1 MNKKYILAVPNFSEG
16 RDQEKIEEIVASARN
31 IDGVNL
37 IKVEPEYDF
46 NRTVVTLL
54 GEAEALLDVLVN
66 MSKKASELI
75 DMEKHQGSH
84 PRMGSMDIVPIYPFK
99 NTDLEEVKDFA
110 RKYGERFHEESGVPI
125 YFSGASAKKE
135 ERSQIYFI
143 RKGQY
148 EGLRELLEE
157 EGHEDRRPDLS
168 KDGRLSRKS
177 GATIVYTMEEGPL
190 AYNIY
195 LGTENLEVARSIS
208 QALRGPSGGFK
219 NIKSVA
225 IKFKEHPGVVISMN
239 IDRANETPLYRA
251 FEFVKMEAKRYGV
264 AVTGSEIVGPIGLD
278 HIIDSLEYY
287 LGLENF
293 KKAQILE
300 NHLMD

>member
-125 YFSGASAKKE
+125 YFSGESAKKE
-135 ERSQIYFI
+135 ERSQI
-143 RKGQY
+143 
-148 EGLRELLEE
+148 
-157 EGHEDRRPDLS
+157 
-168 KDGRLSRKS
+168 
-177 GATIVYTMEEGPL
+177 
-190 AYNIY
+190 
-195 LGTENLEVARSIS
+195 
-208 QALRGPSGGFK
+208 
-219 NIKSVA
+219 
-225 IKFKEHPGVVISMN
+225 
-239 IDRANETPLYRA
+239 
-251 FEFVKMEAKRYGV
+251 
-264 AVTGSEIVGPIGLD
+264 
-278 HIIDSLEYY
+278 
-287 LGLENF
+287 
-293 KKAQILE
+293 
-300 NHLMD
+300 